1 MKKVEK
7 KLWTKYLNEYV
18 GCPQDPVTQN
28 RPCDFGC
35 ICDRCEHMAV
45 SFEEW
50 REMEVNKDGNSE
62 RD

>member
-7 KLWTKYLNEYV
+7 KSWTEYLNEYV

-35 ICDRCEHMAV
+35 ICDRCV
-45 SFEEW
+45 KSYLKL
-50 REMEVNKDGNSE
+50 NCI
-62 RD
+62 